1 MRRFLLISG
10 ILLAAAQYVVAEEG
24 KPVPAKDVKP
34 SSVQLHDIVKV
45 LVEDCPTA
53 EGGPTHCKEIIAS
66 VEGIQPNG
74 VLRIEGRN
82 QTLVGDDVWER
93 TVSGEV
99 RPPSIRPDRTVR
111 GEDVAKFHYKVCK
124 RPMVHDAAAPGEV
137 FPNPVLPHPVRQVA
151 AETVESRKTAELRQK
166 LAELN
171 RLQREIRELR
181 AETGTAQA
189 IRVNVQMVEVN
200 MTKLR
205 QMKTDFST
213 ADFGFVKMDG
223 AGVLENPM
231 QRADSK
237 ALIGFLDWLKE
248 NNIAKVL
255 TRPTIVT
262 MDGRPAS
269 MQVGEDIPLPI
280 GPNSKGVEF
289 KNVGIQL
296 DVLPIALENDRVRLE
311 LKARISKRNDS
322 RSIEVGDSR
331 IPAVDV
337 SQFDTAIETA
347 FGQTVVLN
355 GLTETRTVSIKTGA
369 NVTQVENQVELM
381 LIVTP
386 DLIEHPATAQR
397 SVGKPLPK

>member
-231 QRADSK
+231 QRGFESPHRILGLVEGKQHRESADK
-237 ALIGFLDWLKE
+237 THD
-248 NNIAKVL
+248 
-255 TRPTIVT
+255 RH
-262 MDGRPAS
+262 DGRSPGVDAGRRRHS
-269 MQVGEDIPLPI
+269 VADRPQLERCGVQKRR
-280 GPNSKGVEF
+280 NS
-289 KNVGIQL
+289 
-296 DVLPIALENDRVRLE
+296 ARRATDR
-311 LKARISKRNDS
+311 ARERS
-322 RSIEVGDSR
+322 RTFGTQ
-331 IPAVDV
+331 
-337 SQFDTAIETA
+337 SQ
-347 FGQTVVLN
+347 
-355 GLTETRTVSIKTGA
+355 
-369 NVTQVENQVELM
+369 NQ
-381 LIVTP
+381 
-386 DLIEHPATAQR
+386 
-397 SVGKPLPK
+397 